1 MRLAGD
7 EQDPALIDRWGGQ
20 TLEHLLALV
29 NSEQAPASGCMSLM
43 GEPCKPPLPYPLMQQ
58 DPENVL
64 DGCRRWEASAPPH
77 RRAHTIFRP

>member
-43 GEPCKPPLPYPLMQQ
+43 GEPRMQPLSNP
-58 DPENVL
+58 
-64 DGCRRWEASAPPH
+64 APC
-77 RRAHTIFRP
+77 TGVT